1 MKLNVKAC
9 ALAGAVLWGL
19 GLLLITWWLILFG
32 EANEE
37 TARLISQVYIG
48 YSISAGGSLLGFL
61 YGFVD
66 GLFGGF
72 FFAWLYNFIVDR
84 TTGAAPETPP
94 TRHTEHTKPEPAAM
108 EV

>member
-1 MKLNVKAC
+1 MRLNVKAC
-9 ALAGAVLWGL
+9 AFAGAVLWGL

-37 TARLISQVYIG
+37 TANLISQVYIG
-48 YSISAGGSLLGFL
+48 YSISAGGSLIGFF

-72 FFAWLYNFIVDR
+72 FFAWLYNLLIDR
-84 TTGAAPETPP
+84 FADAEQAKAPEMTS
-94 TRHTEHTKPEPAAM
+94 M
-108 EV
+108 EA